1 MPPKKP
7 VKIDKQRLSLPKAH
21 KNRRFLWKPI
31 IFCIFCGLI
40 LLMRLHTFNE
50 PFERDIA
57 SHSVIGQ
64 ELLNGRM
71 LYSDLWDSK
80 PPAIFITYALFN
92 FIFSMSSFAVYMLGI
107 SMAILTMF
115 GIYQAGEAIGSKQAG
130 FWAAGIWTILCS
142 DLWLWANQPNIEVCI
157 NAGLVWA
164 FVLIIKADDSKW
176 QPIRWICVGLLFSA
190 ATLYKP
196 VAITFAFF
204 FAAAFILSAG
214 GGIKGKVNAGLKVS
228 IVAAA
233 GAAVWF
239 AVFGYFAATGR
250 FDVFYDT
257 IIKYG
262 GYYTESRGGSLLG
275 NIVEGF
281 SEKRFFARPM
291 KSLWSPL
298 LLAVIGIIAGLIH
311 SERRKRVLLL
321 AFLIASPFAVALPG
335 RFYPHYY
342 QLWLVPVCVGFGWA
356 IVSLLP
362 AKSSMNNLFGIIA
375 GVICAYVAIFSVI
388 PQYQYS
394 PDKWTTLKYGPQF
407 VENKK
412 TAEFIG
418 QILKPDDVL
427 FVWGINP
434 ELYFWTK
441 HSPPTGVIWSTDMLE
456 GPLAKT
462 HTERALSDLQ
472 KKPPAMFVINNRQLQ
487 TPKEHPVIQWA
498 LKNYTPLPGGA
509 QNGLFY
515 ILVRKD
521 SEIYNRIKN

>member
-1 MPPKKP
+1 MAKTKTAETD
-7 VKIDKQRLSLPKAH
+7 KRQSSLLSIYQDKQ
-21 KNRRFLWKPI
+21 FLGKLI
-31 IFCIFCGLI
+31 IFCVFCGLI
-40 LLMRLHTFNE
+40 LLMRMHTFNE
-50 PFERDIA
+50 PFERDIT

-64 ELLNGRM
+64 ELLNGRS

-92 FIFSMSSFAVYMLGI
+92 FIFSMGPLAVYMLGI

-115 GIYQAGEAIGSKQAG
+115 GIYLAGEAIGSKQAG
-130 FWAAGIWTILCS
+130 FWAAGIWTVLCS

-176 QPIRWICVGLLFSA
+176 QTIRWICVGLLFAA

-196 VAITFAFF
+196 VAITFAVF
-204 FAAAFILSAG
+204 FALAFILSAS
-214 GGIKGKVNAGLKVS
+214 GGIKGKVKAGLKVG
-228 IVAAA
+228 IVAAT

-257 IIKYG
+257 MIKYG
-262 GYYTESRGGSLLG
+262 GYYTESRGGSLWG
-275 NIVEGF
+275 NIIDGF
-281 SEKRFFARPM
+281 SEKRFFAKPM
-291 KSLWSPL
+291 ESLWAPL
-298 LLAVIGIIAGLIH
+298 ILAVVGIIAGFFH
-311 SERRKRVLLL
+311 SEKRKRILLL

-342 QLWLVPVCVGFGWA
+342 QLWLVPVCIGFGWA

-362 AKSSMNNLFGIIA
+362 AKSSTNNLVGILA
-375 GVICAYVAIFSVI
+375 GLICAGIVLSSVI
-388 PQYQYS
+388 PQYQYNA
-394 PDKWTTLKYGPQF
+394 DKWTTLKYGPQF
-407 VENKK
+407 VENKI

-418 QILKPDDVL
+418 QILKPEEVL

-456 GPLAKT
+456 GPLAQT
-462 HTERALSDLQ
+462 HTERALSDLR
-472 KKPPAMFVINNRQLQ
+472 KNPPAMFVINNRQLQ
-487 TPKEHPVIQWA
+487 IPQEHPVIRWA
-498 LKNYTPLPGGA
+498 LENYVPLPKGA

-515 ILVRKD
+515 ILVKKD
-521 SEIYNRIKN
+521 SELLTRMEN